1 MSDQSTKTP
10 QTSRRDRAI
19 LALLENPT
27 LEKAAEVVAVHP
39 TTLRRWLRQPD
50 FHQALQQARHEAF
63 SQSMRR
69 LQQGANPAVGTLF
82 RIMADASTPASSR
95 VRAAQCVLELCRNN
109 IEFEDIEVRLA
120 RLESLSSNGVPRQKA

>member
-1 MSDQSTKTP
+1 MSDESTKTA

-39 TTLRRWLRQPD
+39 TLRRWLRQPD

-69 LQQGANPAVGTLF
+69 LQQGANPAVVTLF
-82 RIMADASTPASSR
+82 RIMADAGTPASSR

-109 IEFEDIEVRLA
+109 IELEDIEVRWA
-120 RLESLSSNGVPRQKA
+120 RLESLSSNGVPRQKT

>member
-1 MSDQSTKTP
+1 MNPNPQNLFAKLPAPEATPNRKQGKTTTMSDQLTKTP

-82 RIMADASTPASSR
+82 RITRGAGTPDTRRGCA
-95 VRAAQCVLELCRNN
+95 
-109 IEFEDIEVRLA
+109 
-120 RLESLSSNGVPRQKA
+120 

>member
-27 LEKAAEVVAVHP
+27 LEKAAEVVGVHP

-82 RIMADASTPASSR
+82 RIMADAGTPASSR

-109 IEFEDIEVRLA
+109 IELEDIEVRLA

>member
-1 MSDQSTKTP
+1 
-10 QTSRRDRAI
+10 
-19 LALLENPT
+19 

-50 FHQALQQARHEAF
+50 FHQAVQQARHEAF

-82 RIMADASTPASSR
+82 RIMADAGTPASSR

-120 RLESLSSNGVPRQKA
+120 RLESLSSNGIPQPKA